1 MIPKIAIRTKTLI
14 LILIISTEFLATP
27 TVPIPMLSQL
37 GDCGADKRKALEHY
51 IGEGRQSILCKPRF
65 LFGPS
70 PAEQQKGKNRR
81 KKCKGINNSFYC

>member
-1 MIPKIAIRTKTLI
+1 MLPKIANRTKVFI
-14 LILIISTEFLATP
+14 LIKIISTEFLATP

-70 PAEQQKGKNRR
+70 TAEQQKGKNRR